1 MSNCKRGKKNN
12 VCFLNDHESV
22 KDVLKN
28 IRQKVNTPVNF
39 EEVMRR

>member
-1 MSNCKRGKKNN
+1 MSICKRAKKNN
-12 VCFLNDHESV
+12 VCFLNDQESV

-39 EEVMRR
+39 EEVMRK